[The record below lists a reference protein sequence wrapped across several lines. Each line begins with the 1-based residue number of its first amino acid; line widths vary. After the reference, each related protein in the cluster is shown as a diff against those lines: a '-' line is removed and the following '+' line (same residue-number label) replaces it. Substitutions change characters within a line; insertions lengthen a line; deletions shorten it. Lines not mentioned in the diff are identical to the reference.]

1 MSSSMEN
8 IPQLLPH
15 EAHLLESALNS
26 LKEEQNK
33 LGKLMG
39 EAMTQA
45 SETYHDNAPAEV
57 IASES
62 TILYARARPL
72 LDMLKNYV
80 VIKYPADEP
89 IEKVI
94 LGSKVVVEID
104 DRVDEI
110 FIVGSSILYDRQLL
124 KSIQH
129 LTRINSSNPE
139 SAIFVS
145 IDAPLAKTLLG
156 KKSGESVR
164 LIVEDKV
171 TNIRIHS
178 TEQGFLPVE
187 EN

>member
-1 MSSSMEN
+1 MEN

-26 LKEEQNK
+26 LKEEQNE

-62 TILYARARPL
+62 AILYARARPL
-72 LDMLKNYV
+72 LDLLKNYV
-80 VIKYPADEP
+80 VIEYPAGEP

-94 LGSKVVVEID
+94 LGSKVVAEIN
-104 DRVDEI
+104 DRMDEV
-110 FIVGSSILYDRQLL
+110 FIVGNSGLYDRQLF

-129 LTRINSSNPE
+129 LTRINSDSLE

-145 IDAPLAKTLLG
+145 INAPLAKTLLG
-156 KKSGESVR
+156 KRGGENAR
-164 LIVEDKV
+164 LIVGDKI

-178 TEQGFLPVE
+178 IERGFLPVE
-187 EN
+187 KT